1 MGGAVKGPPL
11 SVHNDVSLQR
21 DCSGLGRGGLCLEA
35 RKKPELGSG
44 ETWAGH
50 TLTLIP
56 GKVTA
61 EEA

>member
-1 MGGAVKGPPL
+1 MGGAVKGPLL
-11 SVHNDVSLQR
+11 SVHNDVSQKR
-21 DCSGLGRGGLCLEA
+21 DYSGLGGGLCLGA